1 MIQKISTEVGE
12 VSYFPER
19 GGIITSLKLKGKDI
33 FYLDQSTIDSAGPVR
48 GGIPILFPNAGE
60 IESREFPL
68 LARHGFARNM
78 PWQSAQSENSFTESL
93 SATEETVKLF
103 PYNFRLTVQGVLN
116 TNGSFTLTQ
125 SVENLEKEKP
135 MPLSMGLH
143 PYFKVSSDEKK
154 NIKFHFDGGK
164 EIEEKLDIW
173 ANGGTVSIA
182 NLDGPLHIIFP
193 EIGEMILHYSKE
205 YERILVWSEEG
216 KDFVCI
222 EPVMRDPGGLVTNP
236 HMVNPGEVYTGSI
249 SIEPFSL

>member
-1 MIQKISTEVGE
+1 MIQKITTEVGE

-33 FYLDQSTIDSAGPVR
+33 FYLDQSTIGSTGPVR
-48 GGIPILFPNAGE
+48 GGIPILFPNGGE
-60 IESREFPL
+60 LTNSEFPL
-68 LARHGFARNM
+68 LTRHGFARSL
-78 PWQSAQSENSFTESL
+78 PWQSMHREGSFTETL
-93 SATEETVKLF
+93 SATEETLKLF
-103 PYNFRLTVQGVLN
+103 PYNFRLTVKGVLG
-116 TNGSFTLTQ
+116 TDGSFTITQ

-143 PYFKVSSDEKK
+143 PYFKVSSYEKK
-154 NIKFHFDGGK
+154 NIKFNFDGGK
-164 EIEEKLDIW
+164 EIEEKLDTW
-173 ANGGTVSIA
+173 VHGGTVSVA
-182 NLDGPLHIIFP
+182 NPGGLLHVIFP
-193 EIGEMILHYSKE
+193 GMGEIILNYSKE

-236 HMVNPGEVYTGSI
+236 YMVNPGEVYTGTI